1 MSASITRPGKIIAVH
16 LSYASRADQRG
27 RRPATPSYFFKPAS
41 SVAATGGTVE
51 RPAGTELLAFEGE
64 IALVIGTAARRVP
77 IADAWAHVG
86 WVTASNDLGLYDLR
100 ANDKGSNVRSK
111 GGDGYTPLGP
121 DLIDASAVDPS
132 ALRVRS
138 WVNGE
143 LRQDDTTA
151 GLIFPLA
158 QIVADLSQHFTLEP
172 GDVILTGTPAGSSVI
187 LPGDVVEIEVDAP
200 DAAGSP
206 SSGRLSTTVV
216 QGDLPF
222 DPELGSLPA
231 VDDLQRTEAWGSAEA
246 AGLAA
251 GPSTGSGTQEASSG
265 TQEASS
271 GTQEAS
277 SGTQEG
283 SSGTQEGSSG
293 TQEASSGTQ
302 EESSG
307 PSTGSGTQVA
317 GLSPELRAKLKE
329 APTAGLSAQLR
340 KRGHHSCFID
350 GVAANIPGSKIVGTA
365 KTLRFV
371 PFREDLFASHGGYN
385 AQKRVFD
392 AVADGEVI
400 VIEARGDR
408 TTGTLGDIL
417 ALRARSRGAAG
428 VVTDGGV
435 RDFDA
440 VADIGLA
447 VFSQGAHPSV
457 LGRRHVPWESDTT
470 ISCGGATVQPGDII
484 VGDGDGV
491 IVIPPA
497 LAEEV
502 ADATLAQE
510 REDDWIAT
518 QVEAGHAVDGLFPM
532 NAEWRA
538 RYDDETGGR

>member
-1 MSASITRPGKIIAVH
+1 MRRTSVRSTTQSSARRRPVTDTISRPGKIIAIH

-27 RRPATPSYFFKPAS
+27 RRPAAPSYFFKPAS
-41 SVAATGGTVE
+41 SVGVSGGTVE

-64 IALVIGTAARRVP
+64 IALIIGTAARRVP
-77 IADAWAHVG
+77 LEEAWSHVG

-121 DLIDASAVDPS
+121 ELIDARSVDPA
-132 ALRVRS
+132 ALRVRA
-138 WVNGE
+138 WVNGD

-158 QIVADLSQHFTLEP
+158 QLVADLSQHFTLEP

-187 LPGDVVEIEVDAP
+187 VPGDVVEVEVDAP
-200 DAAGSP
+200 DAPGAP
-206 SSGRLSTTVV
+206 SSGRLVTTVV
-216 QGDLPF
+216 QGDTPF
-222 DPELGSLPA
+222 DGTIGSLPA
-231 VDDLQRTEAWGSAEA
+231 VDDLQRTEAWGSREETGLPAEEPVPA
-246 AGLAA
+246 ID
-251 GPSTGSGTQEASSG
+251 
-265 TQEASS
+265 
-271 GTQEAS
+271 
-277 SGTQEG
+277 
-283 SSGTQEGSSG
+283 
-293 TQEASSGTQ
+293 
-302 EESSG
+302 
-307 PSTGSGTQVA
+307 
-317 GLSPELRAKLKE
+317 PELRAQLLE

-350 GVAANIPGSKIVGTA
+350 GVSANLPGVKIVGVA

-371 PFREDLFASHGGYN
+371 PFREDLFASHGGGYN
-385 AQKRVFD
+385 AQKRAFD

-400 VIEARGDR
+400 VIEARGDA

-417 ALRARSRGAAG
+417 ALRAKTRGAAG

-435 RDFDA
+435 RDFEA
-440 VADIGLA
+440 VAEIGLP

-457 LGRRHVPWESDTT
+457 LGRKHVPWDVDVT

-484 VGDGDGV
+484 VGDSDGV

-497 LAEEV
+497 LAAEV
-502 ADATLAQE
+502 AAAAVAQE
-510 REDDWIAT
+510 IEDAWIAE
-518 QVEAGHAVDGLFPM
+518 QVAAGHPVDGLFPM

-538 RYDDETGGR
+538 RYEQATGTGTDTK

>member
-1 MSASITRPGKIIAVH
+1 MTDAITRPGKIIAIH

-27 RRPATPSYFFKPAS
+27 RRPAAPSYFFKPAS
-41 SVAATGGTVE
+41 SVGVSGGTVE

-64 IALVIGTAARRVP
+64 IALVIGTAARRVSL
-77 IADAWAHVG
+77 ADAWAHVG

-121 DLIDASAVDPS
+121 NLIDARTVDPA
-132 ALRVRS
+132 ALRVRA

-158 QIVADLSQHFTLEP
+158 QLVADLSQHFTLEP

-187 LPGDVVEIEVDAP
+187 VPGDVVEIEVDAP
-200 DAAGSP
+200 DAAGAP
-206 SSGRLSTTVV
+206 TSGRLVTTVT
-216 QGDLPF
+216 QGEVPF

-246 AGLAA
+246 AGLTEHPVPERAQRDE
-251 GPSTGSGTQEASSG
+251 GPERAQRDGE
-265 TQEASS
+265 
-271 GTQEAS
+271 
-277 SGTQEG
+277 
-283 SSGTQEGSSG
+283 
-293 TQEASSGTQ
+293 
-302 EESSG
+302 
-307 PSTGSGTQVA
+307 
-317 GLSPELRAKLKE
+317 LSPELRAQLLE

-350 GVAANIPGSKIVGTA
+350 GVSANIAGTKIVGTA

-371 PFREDLFASHGGYN
+371 PFREDLFTTHGGGYN
-385 AQKRVFD
+385 AQKRAFD
-392 AVADGEVI
+392 AVEEGEII
-400 VIEARGDR
+400 VIEARGDA

-417 ALRARSRGAAG
+417 ALRAQTRGAAG

-440 VADIGLA
+440 VAEIGLP

-457 LGRRHVPWESDTT
+457 LGRKHVPWDVDVT
-470 ISCGGATVQPGDII
+470 IACGGASVQPGDII

-491 IVIPPA
+491 IVIPPS
-497 LAEEV
+497 LVEEV
-502 ADATLAQE
+502 VRDTLAQE
-510 REDDWIAT
+510 VEDAWIAE
-518 QVEAGHAVDGLFPM
+518 QVAAGNPVDGLFPM

-538 RYDDETGGR
+538 RYEEAQK